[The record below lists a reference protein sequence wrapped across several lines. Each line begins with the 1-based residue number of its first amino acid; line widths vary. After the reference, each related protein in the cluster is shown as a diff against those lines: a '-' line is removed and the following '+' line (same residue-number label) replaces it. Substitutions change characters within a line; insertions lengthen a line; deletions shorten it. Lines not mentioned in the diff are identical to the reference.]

1 MDTRN
6 VMYIQREPDTHLAH
20 SCAYFAKQSFQR
32 YWLMLCRLILLGI
45 GASQVPAIRFI
56 SNSKI

>member
-1 MDTRN
+1 
-6 VMYIQREPDTHLAH
+6 MYIQREPDTHLAH

-56 SNSKI
+56 SNRKI